1 MKLVLG
7 LIFYVAFWGTLYS
20 QSRYL
25 ESEMSPYKFG
35 YRYIVQRDHDTINYF
50 FFNSSKDSVKIRRE
64 LGNNTVLDFSI
75 FSGGWG
81 HLCVPQLVGKDWLI
95 YTVNGNGVVIQRI
108 LHGSGRR
115 DTVTTLNL
123 SLDFCKIINGK
134 IYSVQDYPYLVNP
147 DSAIGSVHIY
157 CHNLDGELVWTTSV
171 ARQYG
176 NLGGATWTNRIDIS
190 DNGIVVLDPLT
201 SVLTFVSLDGVTKHN
216 WTVPMSTDTSWQEMS
231 KIYLSQKPSNGEI
244 KQYLGNMMTTWQ
256 SMYRE
261 HVEQVL
267 FEDKNIVAVKT
278 IGDESELLYYSLSG
292 EVLYRKFLDSAAT
305 FLFLGKKVII
315 SNNKYNQLVV
325 RRNDSGLRYEKLE
338 LNSPLLTD
346 SVNVVVM
353 GKMFCEKCIDMSYQ
367 GKIVIPGKNSSIAEE
382 IFIHEARKKYPKA
395 TISYSSSEGLRE
407 LSDNLINRIPL
418 SEYLKL

>member
-216 WTVPMSTDTSWQEMS
+216 W
-231 KIYLSQKPSNGEI
+231 
-244 KQYLGNMMTTWQ
+244 
-256 SMYRE
+256 R
-261 HVEQVL
+261 
-267 FEDKNIVAVKT
+267 
-278 IGDESELLYYSLSG
+278 
-292 EVLYRKFLDSAAT
+292 
-305 FLFLGKKVII
+305 
-315 SNNKYNQLVV
+315 
-325 RRNDSGLRYEKLE
+325 
-338 LNSPLLTD
+338 
-346 SVNVVVM
+346 
-353 GKMFCEKCIDMSYQ
+353 
-367 GKIVIPGKNSSIAEE
+367 
-382 IFIHEARKKYPKA
+382 
-395 TISYSSSEGLRE
+395 
-407 LSDNLINRIPL
+407 
-418 SEYLKL
+418 